1 MALNVDFENLNY
13 LSNQSF
19 QLSIVKFPSLNPFV
33 QGVSLTG
40 LTFGVAI
47 LGTPFADRK
56 EPGDKII
63 FSVLSVSFLVDEEM
77 KTWMEIYEWIRGLG
91 FPENFGQYRS
101 FSQGRKLTGTDVYS
115 DGSLLLYNNQGAP
128 IYEAVFKDLFP
139 IALGD
144 IPFSSLETGDEPSAT
159 TADFQYTGYEIKKID

>member
-1 MALNVDFENLNY
+1 MYKRQIL
-13 LSNQSF
+13 
-19 QLSIVKFPSLNPFV
+19 KCPSLSPFV
-33 QGVSLTG
+33 QGVSLPG
-40 LTFGVAI
+40 LTFGEAL

-91 FPENFGQYRS
+91 FPESFDQYRS
-101 FSQGRKLTGTDVYS
+101 FAQGRKLTGTDVYS
-115 DGSLLLYNNQGAP
+115 DGSLMIYNNQGAP
-128 IYEAVFKDLFP
+128 IYEAVFRDLFP

-144 IPFSSLETGDEPSAT
+144 IPLSSLETGDEPTAA
-159 TADFQYTGYEIKKID
+159 TADFQYTTYEIKKIE

>member
-1 MALNVDFENLNY
+1 MALNVDFENPNY

-19 QLSIVKFPSLNPFV
+19 QLSILKCPSLSPFV
-33 QGVSLTG
+33 QGVSLPG
-40 LTFGVAI
+40 MTFGEAL

-77 KTWMEIYEWIRGLG
+77 KAWMEVYDWIRGLG
-91 FPENFGQYRS
+91 FPESFGQYRS
-101 FSQGRKLTGTDVYS
+101 FAQGRQLTGDDVYS

-144 IPFSSLETGDEPSAT
+144 IPFSSLETGDEPTAT